1 MQHHLRTHSDGS
13 GEPERDSPPGAELIF
28 NFPASITGRN
38 NVLLKQPE
46 KTKIVLKKKKQKNLV
61 KYRSNAII
69 GTAQIK

>member
-1 MQHHLRTHSDGS
+1 M
-13 GEPERDSPPGAELIF
+13 IF

-46 KTKIVLKKKKQKNLV
+46 KTKIVLKKKNKKNLV